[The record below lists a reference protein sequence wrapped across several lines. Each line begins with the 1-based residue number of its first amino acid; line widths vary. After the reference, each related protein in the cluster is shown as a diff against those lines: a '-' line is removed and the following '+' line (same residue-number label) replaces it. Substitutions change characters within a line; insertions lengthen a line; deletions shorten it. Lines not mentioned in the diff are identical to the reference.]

1 MLSVLFAFRLINR
14 AEDATRSQQQG
25 KEQRSGAGDD
35 VHSSSLTTPSLEFC
49 GRPDPLVC
57 AHGTV
62 GSVDWNDASRGGPR
76 PLPNTVPALEAAV
89 AAGHACIEVDV
100 SRTKDGHLVALH
112 SRELKRLTDNR
123 VANPGDVTLAEV
135 MALPIPGGGKY
146 HRVATFSEAMA
157 AVTGRGLKQIT
168 IDFKD
173 GPPHGWEGFG
183 EAVLAEVGLADS
195 TGAGCLECVYWGK
208 EDRIMLDVVRELPE
222 AKIGYTIANFSAAL
236 REAGVDQITAGRGVV
251 GSAYAAAV
259 QSEMIDTSLT
269 GEIRDAGVGKVYAW
283 TVNDPARIRHIANQ
297 GVDGIVTDEPE
308 ECTRQVRALRR
319 ACDAGGGG
327 SWGWGRGGKGAS
339 AAVKWNRKSL
349 RGD

>member
-1 MLSVLFAFRLINR
+1 
-14 AEDATRSQQQG
+14 
-25 KEQRSGAGDD
+25 
-35 VHSSSLTTPSLEFC
+35 
-49 GRPDPLVC
+49 
-57 AHGTV
+57 
-62 GSVDWNDASRGGPR
+62 
-76 PLPNTVPALEAAV
+76 
-89 AAGHACIEVDV
+89 
-100 SRTKDGHLVALH
+100 
-112 SRELKRLTDNR
+112 
-123 VANPGDVTLAEV
+123 
-135 MALPIPGGGKY
+135 
-146 HRVATFSEAMA
+146 
-157 AVTGRGLKQIT
+157 
-168 IDFKD
+168 
-173 GPPHGWEGFG
+173 
-183 EAVLAEVGLADS
+183 
-195 TGAGCLECVYWGK
+195 
-208 EDRIMLDVVRELPE
+208 MLDVVRELPE